1 MSPSEIEGYINQLD
15 KECNAIR
22 DDILRVTWY
31 MRGGVNYEQAMQLSY
46 EERKLIQKIVKDNNI
61 RHGPFHKSWRGYT
74 VDILD
79 PGPTE
84 TYFRLKYADLTN

>member
-1 MSPSEIEGYINQLD
+1 MSPSEIEGYVNQLD

-46 EERKLIQKIVKDNNI
+46 EERKLIQKIVKDN
-61 RHGPFHKSWRGYT
+61 FEFMKKSKMP
-74 VDILD
+74 IL
-79 PGPTE
+79 
-84 TYFRLKYADLTN
+84 

>member
-31 MRGGVNYEQAMQLSY
+31 MRGGGNYDQAMQLSNQ
-46 EERKLIQKIVKDNNI
+46 ERIIVQKIIKDNFDFI
-61 RHGPFHKSWRGYT
+61 KKTQMP
-74 VDILD
+74 IL
-79 PGPTE
+79 
-84 TYFRLKYADLTN
+84 

>member
-1 MSPSEIEGYINQLD
+1 MLTLSSSEIEAYVNQLD

-46 EERKLIQKIVKDNNI
+46 EERKLIQKIVKDN
-61 RHGPFHKSWRGYT
+61 FEFMKKSKMP
-74 VDILD
+74 IL
-79 PGPTE
+79 
-84 TYFRLKYADLTN
+84 